1 LSVVCPFADL
11 RILHPS
17 SFIVLPF
24 LVFFL
29 ASTADATPFRLS
41 AWSLAPLA
49 LGIVLV
55 ALLGVLGKV
64 PVRYNVR
71 NLQVRWL
78 TTLLTGLAFFAVIA
92 LLTVMLAFVNGM
104 YKLTLGSGQPGN
116 VMVLAEG
123 STDETFSNVPVAD
136 AGDIELQPGILR
148 DEQNRPLASRETYV
162 VVNQPVRVR
171 QPGRPRGRFTQVRGV
186 DDAPRSALVHGLVLH
201 DGGEW
206 ITREGVR
213 SLGAGQEA
221 IQAVLGEGIA
231 RELGRDRPPE
241 ELAAAKNRERLEVG
255 ETFPLGGRVWV
266 VVGVVRSSGSTFDS
280 EVWAKRD
287 LVAGMFRKGTYSS
300 LVLCTAGAAEA
311 KRLKDHLNNDYEQAA
326 VQAYTETEYFANLS
340 QMNRQFLVSIIIVTA
355 IMSLGG
361 VFGVMNTMFAAV
373 SQRSKDIGVLRILG
387 FSRLHVQA
395 SFLLESLV
403 LALVGGAAGCAVGS
417 LIHGTK
423 AASVVGSG
431 QGGGKFVV
439 LEMVVSGDIIAVGLA
454 LSLTMGLV
462 GGLLPSIR
470 AMLVRPLESL
480 R

>member
-1 LSVVCPFADL
+1 M
-11 RILHPS
+11 LH
-17 SFIVLPF
+17 VL
-24 LVFFL
+24 LIAAVRD
-29 ASTADATPFRLS
+29 TTPFRLS
-41 AWSLAPLA
+41 SWSLMPLVV
-49 LGIVLV
+49 GGVLV
-55 ALLGVLGKV
+55 LLLGLLCKV
-64 PVRYNVR
+64 PVRYNIR

-78 TTLLTGLAFFAVIA
+78 TTLLTGFAFFSVIA

-116 VMVLAEG
+116 VIVLAEG
-123 STDETFSNVPVAD
+123 STDESFSNVAIVD
-136 AGDIELQPGILR
+136 AGDIELQPGVLR

-162 VVNQPVRVR
+162 VVNQPVQVR
-171 QPGRPRGRFTQVRGV
+171 QPGRPKGRFTQVRGV
-186 DDAPRSALVHGLVLH
+186 EDAELSGQVHGLSLYE
-201 DGGEW
+201 GGQW
-206 ITREGVR
+206 FSPEGV
-213 SLGAGQEA
+213 LAVGMEQEA

-231 RELGRDRPPE
+231 RELGRDRKPE
-241 ELAAAKNRERLEVG
+241 QLATAKNRERLEVG
-255 ETFPLGGRVWV
+255 ETFELGGRIWV
-266 VVGVVRSSGSTFDS
+266 AVGIIRSSGSTFDS
-280 EVWAKRD
+280 EIWAKRD
-287 LVAGMFRKGTYSS
+287 LIAGMFRKATYSS
-300 LVLCTAGAAEA
+300 LVLRTAGPAEA
-311 KRLKDHLNNDYEQAA
+311 LTLKNYLNNEYEKAA
-326 VQAYTETEYFANLS
+326 VQAYTETEYFSNLS
-340 QMNRQFLVSIIIVTA
+340 QTNWQFLISIIIVTS

-403 LALVGGAAGCAVGS
+403 LALVGGVAGCALGS

-423 AASVVGSG
+423 AASIVGSG

-454 LSLTMGLV
+454 LSLAMGLF
-462 GGLLPSIR
+462 GGLIPSIR